1 MLGLK
6 HYRDRYEL
14 GRSESRL
21 WAGQALVSQATGKVL
36 EVAVGTG
43 QDFVSQRILDC
54 GCGEGRFCRL
64 LATRGGAY
72 ILGLDLCSLMIEAAE
87 AMKSRCDE
95 YRVADVQ
102 KLGFLDSET
111 FDLAVSYLNQCDL
124 PDFHANN
131 REVFR
136 VLKHGGR
143 FIVANLHPLKSAVGG
158 WQRLTME
165 RSFTSFSTDTS
176 RKVSASETC

>member
-1 MLGLK
+1 VLGLK

-36 EVAVGTG
+36 EVAGFWIA
-43 QDFVSQRILDC
+43 DAAKAD
-54 GCGEGRFCRL
+54 FCRL
-64 LATRGGAY
+64 LAARGAAY
-72 ILGLDLCSLMIEAAE
+72 ILGIDLCSLMIEAAE

-176 RKVSASETC
+176 RKVSASGTC

>member
-1 MLGLK
+1 MT
-6 HYRDRYEL
+6 L
-14 GRSESRL
+14 GRPGL
-21 WAGQALVSQATGKVL
+21 GFTGKSKIL

-43 QDFVSQRILDC
+43 QNFVSQRILDC
-54 GCGEGRFCRL
+54 GCGEGRFCRI
-64 LATRGGAY
+64 LAARGAAY
-72 ILGLDLCSLMIEAAE
+72 ILGIDLCSLMIEAAE

-124 PDFHANN
+124 PDFQPNN

-143 FIVANLHPLKSAVGG
+143 FIVANLHPMKSAVGG

-176 RKVSASETC
+176 RKVSASGTC

>member
-1 MLGLK
+1 
-6 HYRDRYEL
+6 
-14 GRSESRL
+14 
-21 WAGQALVSQATGKVL
+21 
-36 EVAVGTG
+36 
-43 QDFVSQRILDC
+43 
-54 GCGEGRFCRL
+54 
-64 LATRGGAY
+64 
-72 ILGLDLCSLMIEAAE
+72 MIEAAE

-143 FIVANLHPLKSAVGG
+143 FIVANLHPMKSAVGG
-158 WQRLTME
+158 WYRADDGKKLHVVLDRYFEEGE
-165 RSFTSFSTDTS
+165 RQWNMLGFPIY
-176 RKVSASETC
+176 

>member
-1 MLGLK
+1 
-6 HYRDRYEL
+6 
-14 GRSESRL
+14 
-21 WAGQALVSQATGKVL
+21 
-36 EVAVGTG
+36 
-43 QDFVSQRILDC
+43 
-54 GCGEGRFCRL
+54 
-64 LATRGGAY
+64 
-72 ILGLDLCSLMIEAAE
+72 MIEAAE

-131 REVFR
+131 RKVFR

-143 FIVANLHPLKSAVGG
+143 FIVANLHPLISRRWVAKADDGKKLHVVLDRYFEEG
-158 WQRLTME
+158 E
-165 RSFTSFSTDTS
+165 RQ
-176 RKVSASETC
+176 

>member
-1 MLGLK
+1 
-6 HYRDRYEL
+6 
-14 GRSESRL
+14 
-21 WAGQALVSQATGKVL
+21 
-36 EVAVGTG
+36 
-43 QDFVSQRILDC
+43 
-54 GCGEGRFCRL
+54 
-64 LATRGGAY
+64 
-72 ILGLDLCSLMIEAAE
+72 MIEAAE

-95 YRVADVQ
+95 YRVAGVQ

-131 REVFR
+131 RKVFR

-176 RKVSASETC
+176 RKVSASGTC

>member
-1 MLGLK
+1 
-6 HYRDRYEL
+6 
-14 GRSESRL
+14 
-21 WAGQALVSQATGKVL
+21 
-36 EVAVGTG
+36 
-43 QDFVSQRILDC
+43 
-54 GCGEGRFCRL
+54 
-64 LATRGGAY
+64 
-72 ILGLDLCSLMIEAAE
+72 MIEAAE

-95 YRVADVQ
+95 YRVTDVQ

-143 FIVANLHPLKSAVGG
+143 FIVANLHPMKSAVGG

-176 RKVSASETC
+176 RKVSASGTC